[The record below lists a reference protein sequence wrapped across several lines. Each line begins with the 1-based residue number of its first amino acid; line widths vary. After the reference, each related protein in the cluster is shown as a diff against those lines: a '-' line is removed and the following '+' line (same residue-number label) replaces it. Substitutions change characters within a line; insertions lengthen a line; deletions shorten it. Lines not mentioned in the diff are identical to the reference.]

1 MLLLLLCAY
10 THTVEGKAAEIRA
23 LKKQLGTLQKERD
36 QLAKENKD
44 LRAKLKKK

>member
-1 MLLLLLCAY
+1 
-10 THTVEGKAAEIRA
+10 
-23 LKKQLGTLQKERD
+23 LGTLQKERD